1 MRKLKWVVHLATPIL
16 LPLMYAVCY
25 FVTIPIHQQRPSASQ
40 QGFYQKA
47 FQLLPGQRWNFIT
60 FKYLL
65 NLCTYFAYCLPPS
78 LTYYFQGPEILVYS
92 FTHRCQPSNVPGTQ
106 WVVKNICWMK
116 FYKIFSFRLL
126 EKAGVEIWN
135 IFSLSSPSCFLMKM
149 TAN

>member
-1 MRKLKWVVHLATPIL
+1 MRKLKWVGHLATPIL

-78 LTYYFQGPEILVYS
+78 LTYYLQGPEILVYS
-92 FTHRCQPSNVPGTQ
+92 FTHRCPTLECAWYTVGGQ
-106 WVVKNICWMK
+106 K
-116 FYKIFSFRLL
+116 YLL
-126 EKAGVEIWN
+126 NEILQDL
-135 IFSLSSPSCFLMKM
+135 FF
-149 TAN
+149 